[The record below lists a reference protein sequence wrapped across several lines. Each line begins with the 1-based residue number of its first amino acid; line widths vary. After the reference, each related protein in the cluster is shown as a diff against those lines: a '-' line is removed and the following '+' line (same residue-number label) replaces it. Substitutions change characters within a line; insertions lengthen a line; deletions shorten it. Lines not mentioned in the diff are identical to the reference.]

1 MTERR
6 SDKPCRSAIS
16 KTVRFEVFK
25 RDSFQCRYCGASAP
39 DVLLQI
45 DHIKPVAGG
54 GNNEITNL
62 ITACAACNAG
72 KKDRPLDD
80 STVIKK
86 KKAQLNELHER
97 REQLEMMMEWAE
109 SLQDLKGQ
117 CVSSL
122 ADYWAELAPG
132 YVLNDQGL
140 LSIKKWLR
148 RFQFAEITHAMGI
161 AADQYL
167 EFQDD
172 GTVTKESWE
181 CAFDKVPGICGV
193 VRDSESDPD
202 LRELFY
208 IRGIVQNKCAD
219 HFDKEE
225 CLELLRGA
233 RECDVPLQ
241 KLRQSAYRVKSW
253 THFKEIVGQLADDQ

>member
-1 MTERR
+1 MTERP
-6 SDKPCRSAIS
+6 SDKPRRRTIS

-25 RDSFQCRYCGASAP
+25 RDSFQCQYCGASAP

-45 DHIKPVAGG
+45 DHIKPIARGG
-54 GNNEITNL
+54 TNEITNL
-62 ITACAACNAG
+62 ITACAGCNAG
-72 KKDRPLDD
+72 KKDRPLHD
-80 STVIKK
+80 SIIIKK
-86 KKAQLNELHER
+86 NKAQLNELQER
-97 REQLEMMMEWAE
+97 RQQLEMMMQWAE
-109 SLQDLKGQ
+109 SLQDVRGHS
-117 CVSSL
+117 VRSL

-132 YVLNDQGL
+132 HVLNDHGL
-140 LSIKKWLR
+140 RAIRKWLR
-148 RFQFAEITHAMGI
+148 RFQFSEITHAMDV

-172 GTVTKESWE
+172 ATVTKESWQ
-181 CAFDKVPGICGV
+181 CAFGKIPGICGV

-208 IRGIVQNKCAD
+208 ICGIVRNKCGD
-219 HFDKEE
+219 LFDKDE

-241 KLRQSAYRVKSW
+241 KLRQSAYRVQSW
-253 THFKEIVGQLADDQ
+253 THFKELLGQLVDDQ